1 MKVKD
6 QHGFTLVE
14 VLVALAVL
22 VSAVVV
28 LAQSIGGAASAYT
41 WMEERT
47 DAWLIAS
54 DKLVE
59 LQVFH
64 EWPSTGTHD
73 ETVERDDKRWEIR
86 THVSD
91 GPWPGTR
98 RVDIEVGPEDSGHTS
113 HTLSSLLARP
123 GGGME
128 MVDGENGE

>member
-1 MKVKD
+1 MRR
-6 QHGFTLVE
+6 QQGFTLVE

-22 VSAVVV
+22 VAAVVV
-28 LAQSIGGAASAYT
+28 LAQSLGGAASAYT

-59 LQVFH
+59 LQVYH
-64 EWPSTGTHD
+64 EWPSTGTQD
-73 ETVERDDKRWEIR
+73 ETLERDDKRWEIR

-113 HTLSSLLARP
+113 HTLTGLLGRP
-123 GGGME
+123 GQE
-128 MVDGENGE
+128 QRVEQGEQE